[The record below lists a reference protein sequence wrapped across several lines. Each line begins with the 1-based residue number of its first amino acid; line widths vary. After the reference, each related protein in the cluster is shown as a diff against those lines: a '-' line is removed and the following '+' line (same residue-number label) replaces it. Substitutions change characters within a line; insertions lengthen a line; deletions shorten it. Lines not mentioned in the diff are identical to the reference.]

1 MLEKKEIKYLS
12 NVQGNT
18 KGLIKRLFK
27 ISIPMATRSYLMS
40 AFSTVQMIL
49 IPLSLVRFGMSESE
63 AISALGGVMGMVFP
77 IIMFPATLLMSLAR
91 VLMPEISRAR
101 LLIIRKG

>member
-1 MLEKKEIKYLS
+1 MLVLGSVISDILSCLYVFIAYKLEKREIKYLS
-12 NVQGNT
+12 NIQGNT

-63 AISALGGVMGMVFP
+63 AISAYVELWEWFFP
-77 IIMFPATLLMSLAR
+77 
-91 VLMPEISRAR
+91 
-101 LLIIRKG
+101 